1 MIVKGNKKPVA
12 MTLAGSTILALASGY
27 CYHAGFGGAALFASV
42 VAAFCAFFCALRLGA
57 KNYLQIGEDAF
68 TIVRGANSESFEYK
82 DIANLGTKTFV
93 AGRNKTELL
102 NFVFKKTPQAQ
113 DRFNFLRFYSDT
125 EATLPGSFEISIYEL
140 SRILRE
146 KAGLSQSSEEEQ
158 AAPKTRKGAKGSK
171 KSASSAKNFKAKNF
185 RDENFASKNFDAQNS
200 CAAQNLGEN
209 SGAENSRSTQD
220 SAMQNLGENSGAQN
234 CCATQ
239 DSAIQNSSGAAD
251 LSNAQ
256 NLEGASNLNEQS
268 PAAPNNAVSSNSA
281 SAGENF
287 IGAENSAPK
296 FSVGD
301 NEPDAAPESAAAD
314 GSDTTDTAMQSSAC
328 ESKNK

>member
-1 MIVKGNKKPVA
+1 MIVKENKKPVA

-102 NFVFKKTPQAQ
+102 NFVFKKAPQAQ

-140 SRILRE
+140 SKILRE
-146 KAGLSQSSEEEQ
+146 KAGLSQSPEEEQ
-158 AAPKTRKGAKGSK
+158 TAPKTRKGAKGSK
-171 KSASSAKNFKAKNF
+171 KSASSGKNFKAKNL
-185 RDENFASKNFDAQNS
+185 RDENSDTQNS
-200 CAAQNLGEN
+200 YGAQNLG
-209 SGAENSRSTQD
+209 AENSYAVQNSIAQNSNGAAD
-220 SAMQNLGENSGAQN
+220 SNGAQN
-234 CCATQ
+234 
-239 DSAIQNSSGAAD
+239 
-251 LSNAQ
+251 LK
-256 NLEGASNLNEQS
+256 GASNLNEQS
-268 PAAPNNAVSSNSA
+268 SAAPNGTASLNSA
-281 SAGENF
+281 CAGENF
-287 IGAENSAPK
+287 IGAENSASK
-296 FSVGD
+296 ISADD
-301 NEPDAAPESAAAD
+301 NKPDAAPESAAAASYD
-314 GSDTTDTAMQSSAC
+314 AVDTAMQNSAC

>member
-1 MIVKGNKKPVA
+1 MIVKENKKPVA
-12 MTLAGSTILALASGY
+12 MTLAGSAILALASGY

-82 DIANLGTKTFV
+82 DIANLGTKTFAV
-93 AGRNKTELL
+93 GKNKTELL
-102 NFVFKKTPQAQ
+102 NFVFKKAPQAQ

-140 SRILRE
+140 SKILRE

-158 AAPKTRKGAKGSK
+158 AAPKARKGAKGSK
-171 KSASSAKNFKAKNF
+171 KSVGSAKNFKAKNF
-185 RDENFASKNFDAQNS
+185 RDENFASKNFDAQSSCGEKNS
-200 CAAQNLGEN
+200 GKN
-209 SGAENSRSTQD
+209 SGAENS
-220 SAMQNLGENSGAQN
+220 
-234 CCATQ
+234 CATQ
-239 DSAIQNSSGAAD
+239 DFAMQNSSGAAN
-251 LSNAQ
+251 SNSAQ

-328 ESKNK
+328 ESKISRQARP

>member
-1 MIVKGNKKPVA
+1 MIVKENKKPVA
-12 MTLAGSTILALASGY
+12 MTLAGSAILALASGY

-57 KNYLQIGEDAF
+57 KNYLQIGEDAL

-102 NFVFKKTPQAQ
+102 NFVFKKAPQAQ

-140 SRILRE
+140 SKILRE
-146 KAGLSQSSEEEQ
+146 KAGLSQSPEEEQ
-158 AAPKTRKGAKGSK
+158 VAPKTRKGAKGSK
-171 KSASSAKNFKAKNF
+171 KSVSSGKNFKAKNL
-185 RDENFASKNFDAQNS
+185 RDENSASQNSDTQNSCGAQNLDENLGAQNFGVAQDFAAQNS
-200 CAAQNLGEN
+200 NG
-209 SGAENSRSTQD
+209 TVD
-220 SAMQNLGENSGAQN
+220 SNG
-234 CCATQ
+234 
-239 DSAIQNSSGAAD
+239 
-251 LSNAQ
+251 AQ

-268 PAAPNNAVSSNSA
+268 SAAPNNAASSNSA
-281 SAGENF
+281 VAGKNF
-287 IGAENSAPK
+287 IGAENPAPK
-296 FSVGD
+296 ISAGD

>member
-1 MIVKGNKKPVA
+1 MIVKENKKPVA
-12 MTLAGSTILALASGY
+12 MTLAGSAILALASGY

-158 AAPKTRKGAKGSK
+158 TAPKTRKGSK
-171 KSASSAKNFKAKNF
+171 KSASSGKNFKAKNL
-185 RDENFASKNFDAQNS
+185 RDENSDTQNSDAQSFCDTQNLGENSDAQNS
-200 CAAQNLGEN
+200 CAAQNFAAQN
-209 SGAENSRSTQD
+209 SNGAAD
-220 SAMQNLGENSGAQN
+220 SNGAQN
-234 CCATQ
+234 
-239 DSAIQNSSGAAD
+239 
-251 LSNAQ
+251 LK
-256 NLEGASNLNEQS
+256 GASNLNKQS
-268 PAAPNNAVSSNSA
+268 SAAPNNAVSSNNA
-281 SAGENF
+281 AAGENF
-287 IGAENSAPK
+287 TGAEDFASKISA
-296 FSVGD
+296 GD
-301 NEPDAAPESAAAD
+301 NEPGAAPESTAVAD
-314 GSDTTDTAMQSSAC
+314 SDTADTAMRNSTC

>member
-1 MIVKGNKKPVA
+1 MIVKENKKPVA
-12 MTLAGSTILALASGY
+12 MTLAGSAILALASGY

-42 VAAFCAFFCALRLGA
+42 VAALCAFFCALRLGA
-57 KNYLQIGEDAF
+57 KNYLQIGEDAL

-102 NFVFKKTPQAQ
+102 NFVFKKAPQAQ

-140 SRILRE
+140 SKILRE

-158 AAPKTRKGAKGSK
+158 TASKVRKGAKSSK
-171 KSASSAKNFKAKNF
+171 KSAGSGRNFKTKNL
-185 RDENFASKNFDAQNS
+185 RDENSDTQNS
-200 CAAQNLGEN
+200 YGAQNLG
-209 SGAENSRSTQD
+209 AENSYAVQNSIAQNSNGAAD
-220 SAMQNLGENSGAQN
+220 SNGAQN
-234 CCATQ
+234 
-239 DSAIQNSSGAAD
+239 
-251 LSNAQ
+251 LK
-256 NLEGASNLNEQS
+256 GASNLNEQS
-268 PAAPNNAVSSNSA
+268 SAAPNGTASLNSA

-287 IGAENSAPK
+287 TGAEDSAPK
-296 FSVGD
+296 ILAGD
-301 NEPDAAPESAAAD
+301 NGSDAAPESAAAASYD
-314 GSDTTDTAMQSSAC
+314 AVDIAIRNSAC

>member
-1 MIVKGNKKPVA
+1 MIVKENKKPVA

-42 VAAFCAFFCALRLGA
+42 VAALCAFFCALRLGA

-68 TIVRGANSESFEYK
+68 TIVRGANSESFKYK

-102 NFVFKKTPQAQ
+102 NFVFKKAPQAQ

-140 SRILRE
+140 SKILRE

-158 AAPKTRKGAKGSK
+158 TASKVRKGAKSSK
-171 KSASSAKNFKAKNF
+171 KSAGSGRNFKTKNL
-185 RDENFASKNFDAQNS
+185 RDENSDTQNS
-200 CAAQNLGEN
+200 YGAQNLG
-209 SGAENSRSTQD
+209 AENSY
-220 SAMQNLGENSGAQN
+220 AVQNSIA
-234 CCATQ
+234 
-239 DSAIQNSSGAAD
+239 QNSSGAAD

-256 NLEGASNLNEQS
+256 NLKGASNLNEQS
-268 PAAPNNAVSSNSA
+268 SAAPNGTASLNSA

-287 IGAENSAPK
+287 TGAEDSAPK
-296 FSVGD
+296 ILAGD
-301 NEPDAAPESAAAD
+301 NGSDAAPESAAAASYD
-314 GSDTTDTAMQSSAC
+314 AVDTAMRNSAC

>member
-1 MIVKGNKKPVA
+1 MIVKENKKPVA
-12 MTLAGSTILALASGY
+12 MTLAGSAILALASGY

-140 SRILRE
+140 SKILRE
-146 KAGLSQSSEEEQ
+146 KAGLSQSPEEEQ
-158 AAPKTRKGAKGSK
+158 TALKTRKGAKGSK
-171 KSASSAKNFKAKNF
+171 KSVSSGKNFKAKNL
-185 RDENFASKNFDAQNS
+185 RDENSASQNS
-200 CAAQNLGEN
+200 CGAQNLG
-209 SGAENSRSTQD
+209 AENSYAAQNFAAQNSNGAAD
-220 SAMQNLGENSGAQN
+220 SNGAQN
-234 CCATQ
+234 
-239 DSAIQNSSGAAD
+239 
-251 LSNAQ
+251 LK
-256 NLEGASNLNEQS
+256 GASNLNEQS
-268 PAAPNNAVSSNSA
+268 SAAPNGVASSNDA
-281 SAGENF
+281 AAGENF
-287 IGAENSAPK
+287 IGAENSASK
-296 FSVGD
+296 ISAGD
-301 NEPDAAPESAAAD
+301 NELDAAPESTVAAD
-314 GSDTTDTAMQSSAC
+314 SDAVDTAMRNSAC

>member
-1 MIVKGNKKPVA
+1 MIVKENKKPVA

-42 VAAFCAFFCALRLGA
+42 VAALCAFFCALRLGA

-68 TIVRGANSESFEYK
+68 TIVRGANSESFKYK

-102 NFVFKKTPQAQ
+102 NFVFKKAPQAQ

-140 SRILRE
+140 SKILRE

-158 AAPKTRKGAKGSK
+158 TASKVRKGAKSSK
-171 KSASSAKNFKAKNF
+171 KSAGSGRNFKTKNLH
-185 RDENFASKNFDAQNS
+185 DENSDTQNS
-200 CAAQNLGEN
+200 YGAQNLG
-209 SGAENSRSTQD
+209 AENSYAVQNSIAQNSNGAAD
-220 SAMQNLGENSGAQN
+220 SNGAQN
-234 CCATQ
+234 
-239 DSAIQNSSGAAD
+239 
-251 LSNAQ
+251 LK
-256 NLEGASNLNEQS
+256 GASNLNEQS
-268 PAAPNNAVSSNSA
+268 SAAPNGAASLNSA

-287 IGAENSAPK
+287 TGAEDSAPK
-296 FSVGD
+296 ILAGD
-301 NEPDAAPESAAAD
+301 NGSDAAPESAAAASYD
-314 GSDTTDTAMQSSAC
+314 AVDTAMRNSAC

>member
-1 MIVKGNKKPVA
+1 MIVKENKKPVA
-12 MTLAGSTILALASGY
+12 MTLAGSVILALASGY

-57 KNYLQIGEDAF
+57 KNYLQIGEDAL

-102 NFVFKKTPQAQ
+102 NFVFKKAPQAQ

-140 SRILRE
+140 SKILRE
-146 KAGLSQSSEEEQ
+146 KAGLSQSPEEEQ
-158 AAPKTRKGAKGSK
+158 TASKTRKGAKVSK
-171 KSASSAKNFKAKNF
+171 KSASSDKNFKTKNF
-185 RDENFASKNFDAQNS
+185 RDENSASQNSDTQNS
-200 CAAQNLGEN
+200 CGAQNLG
-209 SGAENSRSTQD
+209 AENSYAAQN
-220 SAMQNLGENSGAQN
+220 SAMQNSSGTVDSNGAQN
-234 CCATQ
+234 
-239 DSAIQNSSGAAD
+239 
-251 LSNAQ
+251 LK
-256 NLEGASNLNEQS
+256 GASNLNEQS
-268 PAAPNNAVSSNSA
+268 SAAPNGAASLNSA

-287 IGAENSAPK
+287 TGAEDFASKISA
-296 FSVGD
+296 GD
-301 NEPDAAPESAAAD
+301 NGSDAAPESAVAASYD
-314 GSDTTDTAMQSSAC
+314 AADTAMQSSAC

>member
-1 MIVKGNKKPVA
+1 MIVKENKKPVA
-12 MTLAGSTILALASGY
+12 MTLAGSAILALASGY

-82 DIANLGTKTFV
+82 DIANLGTKTFA

-102 NFVFKKTPQAQ
+102 NFVFKKMPQAQ

-140 SRILRE
+140 SKILRE

-158 AAPKTRKGAKGSK
+158 AAPKTRKGAK
-171 KSASSAKNFKAKNF
+171 KSASSAKNFKAKNL
-185 RDENFASKNFDAQNS
+185 RDDNSASQNFDAQSS
-200 CAAQNLGEN
+200 CDA
-209 SGAENSRSTQD
+209 
-220 SAMQNLGENSGAQN
+220 QNLGENSGAQN
-234 CCATQ
+234 SCAAQ
-239 DSAIQNSSGAAD
+239 DFTAQNSSGAAD
-251 LSNAQ
+251 LNSAQ

-268 PAAPNNAVSSNSA
+268 PAAPNNAASSNSA
-281 SAGENF
+281 VAGENF
-287 IGAENSAPK
+287 IGAENSASK
-296 FSVGD
+296 ISAGD
-301 NEPDAAPESAAAD
+301 NEPDAAPENAAVV
-314 GSDTTDTAMQSSAC
+314 GSDTADTAMQSSAC

>member
-1 MIVKGNKKPVA
+1 MIVKENKKPVA
-12 MTLAGSTILALASGY
+12 MTLAGSAILALASGY

-57 KNYLQIGEDAF
+57 KNYLQIGEDAL

-93 AGRNKTELL
+93 AGRNKMELL
-102 NFVFKKTPQAQ
+102 NFVFKKAPQAQ

-140 SRILRE
+140 SKILRE

-158 AAPKTRKGAKGSK
+158 VASKARKGAKGSK
-171 KSASSAKNFKAKNF
+171 KSADSGKNFKIKNF
-185 RDENFASKNFDAQNS
+185 CDENSASQNS
-200 CAAQNLGEN
+200 DTQNSSAAQNLGEN
-209 SGAENSRSTQD
+209 SGAENSGAAQD
-220 SAMQNLGENSGAQN
+220 FTAQNFNDAANSNGAQN
-234 CCATQ
+234 
-239 DSAIQNSSGAAD
+239 
-251 LSNAQ
+251 LK
-256 NLEGASNLNEQS
+256 GASNLNEQS
-268 PAAPNNAVSSNSA
+268 SAAPNGAASLNSA

-287 IGAENSAPK
+287 TGAEDFASKISA
-296 FSVGD
+296 GD
-301 NEPDAAPESAAAD
+301 NEPGAAPESTAVAD
-314 GSDTTDTAMQSSAC
+314 SDTVDAAMQSSAC

>member
-1 MIVKGNKKPVA
+1 MIVKENKKPVA
-12 MTLAGSTILALASGY
+12 MTLAGSAILALASGY

-82 DIANLGTKTFV
+82 DIANLGTKTFA

-102 NFVFKKTPQAQ
+102 NFVFKKIPQAQ

-140 SRILRE
+140 SKILRE

-158 AAPKTRKGAKGSK
+158 TASKTRKGAKGSK
-171 KSASSAKNFKAKNF
+171 KSASSGKNFKAKNL
-185 RDENFASKNFDAQNS
+185 RDENSASQNS
-200 CAAQNLGEN
+200 SENSCGAQNLGAQNFDVAQNFAAQN
-209 SGAENSRSTQD
+209 SNGAAD
-220 SAMQNLGENSGAQN
+220 SNGAQN
-234 CCATQ
+234 
-239 DSAIQNSSGAAD
+239 
-251 LSNAQ
+251 LK
-256 NLEGASNLNEQS
+256 GASNLNEQS
-268 PAAPNNAVSSNSA
+268 SAAPNNAASSNSA

-296 FSVGD
+296 ILAGD
-301 NEPDAAPESAAAD
+301 NEPDAAPESAAAASYD
-314 GSDTTDTAMQSSAC
+314 AVDTAMRNSAC

>member
-1 MIVKGNKKPVA
+1 MIVKENKKPVA
-12 MTLAGSTILALASGY
+12 MTLAGSAILALASGY

-57 KNYLQIGEDAF
+57 KNYLQIGEDAL

-140 SRILRE
+140 SKILRE
-146 KAGLSQSSEEEQ
+146 KAGLSQSPEEEQ
-158 AAPKTRKGAKGSK
+158 TALKTRKGAKGSK
-171 KSASSAKNFKAKNF
+171 KSVSSGKNFKAKNF
-185 RDENFASKNFDAQNS
+185 CDENSASQNFDAQSS
-200 CAAQNLGEN
+200 CGAQNSGKN
-209 SGAENSRSTQD
+209 SGE
-220 SAMQNLGENSGAQN
+220 QN
-234 CCATQ
+234 CCAAQ
-239 DSAIQNSSGAAD
+239 DSTMQNSNGAAN
-251 LSNAQ
+251 SNNAQ

-268 PAAPNNAVSSNSA
+268 STAPNNAASSNSA
-281 SAGENF
+281 VAGKNF

-296 FSVGD
+296 IFAGD

-314 GSDTTDTAMQSSAC
+314 GSDTADTAMQSSAC

>member
-1 MIVKGNKKPVA
+1 MIVKENKKPVA

-42 VAAFCAFFCALRLGA
+42 VAALCAFFCALRLGA

-68 TIVRGANSESFEYK
+68 TIVRGANSESFKYK

-102 NFVFKKTPQAQ
+102 NFVFKKAPQAQ

-140 SRILRE
+140 SKILRE

-158 AAPKTRKGAKGSK
+158 TASKVRKGAKSSK
-171 KSASSAKNFKAKNF
+171 KSAGSGRNFKTKNL
-185 RDENFASKNFDAQNS
+185 RDENSDTQNS
-200 CAAQNLGEN
+200 YGAQNLG
-209 SGAENSRSTQD
+209 AENSYAVQNSIAQNSNGAAD
-220 SAMQNLGENSGAQN
+220 SNGAQN
-234 CCATQ
+234 
-239 DSAIQNSSGAAD
+239 
-251 LSNAQ
+251 LK
-256 NLEGASNLNEQS
+256 GASNLNEQS
-268 PAAPNNAVSSNSA
+268 SAAPNGTASLNSA

-287 IGAENSAPK
+287 TGAEDSAPK
-296 FSVGD
+296 ILAGD
-301 NEPDAAPESAAAD
+301 NGSDAAPESAAAASYD
-314 GSDTTDTAMQSSAC
+314 AVDIAIRNSAC

>member
-1 MIVKGNKKPVA
+1 MIVKENKKPVA

-27 CYHAGFGGAALFASV
+27 CYHAGCGGAALFASV

-102 NFVFKKTPQAQ
+102 NFVFKKIPQAQ

-140 SRILRE
+140 SKILRE

-158 AAPKTRKGAKGSK
+158 AAPKTRKCAKGSK

-185 RDENFASKNFDAQNS
+185 RDDNSASQNFDVQSS
-200 CAAQNLGEN
+200 CDAQNLGEN
-209 SGAENSRSTQD
+209 
-220 SAMQNLGENSGAQN
+220 LGAQN
-234 CCATQ
+234 FGVEQ
-239 DSAIQNSSGAAD
+239 DFAAQNSNGAAD
-251 LSNAQ
+251 SNSAQ

-268 PAAPNNAVSSNSA
+268 SAAPNGAASLNSA

-287 IGAENSAPK
+287 TGAENPASK

-301 NEPDAAPESAAAD
+301 NEPDAAPENAAAD
-314 GSDTTDTAMQSSAC
+314 GSDTADTAMQSSDC

>member
-1 MIVKGNKKPVA
+1 MIVKENKKPVA
-12 MTLAGSTILALASGY
+12 MTLAGSAILALASGY

-57 KNYLQIGEDAF
+57 KNYLQIGEDAL

-158 AAPKTRKGAKGSK
+158 TAPKTRKGSK
-171 KSASSAKNFKAKNF
+171 KSASSGKNFKAKNL
-185 RDENFASKNFDAQNS
+185 RDENSDTQNSDAQSFCDTQNLGENSDAQNS
-200 CAAQNLGEN
+200 CAAQNFAAQN
-209 SGAENSRSTQD
+209 SNGAAD
-220 SAMQNLGENSGAQN
+220 SNGAQN
-234 CCATQ
+234 
-239 DSAIQNSSGAAD
+239 
-251 LSNAQ
+251 LK
-256 NLEGASNLNEQS
+256 GASNLNKQS
-268 PAAPNNAVSSNSA
+268 SAAPNNAVSSNNA
-281 SAGENF
+281 AAGENF
-287 IGAENSAPK
+287 TGAEDFASKISA
-296 FSVGD
+296 GD
-301 NEPDAAPESAAAD
+301 NEPGAAPESTAVAD
-314 GSDTTDTAMQSSAC
+314 SDTADTAMRNSTC

>member
-1 MIVKGNKKPVA
+1 MIVKENKKPVA
-12 MTLAGSTILALASGY
+12 MTLAGSAILALASGY

-102 NFVFKKTPQAQ
+102 NFVFKKAPQAQ

-140 SRILRE
+140 SKILRE
-146 KAGLSQSSEEEQ
+146 KAGLLQSSEEEQ
-158 AAPKTRKGAKGSK
+158 AAPKTRKGAK

-185 RDENFASKNFDAQNS
+185 RDENFASKNFDAQSS
-200 CAAQNLGEN
+200 CGAQNLDEN

-220 SAMQNLGENSGAQN
+220 SAVQNSNGAADSNGAQN
-234 CCATQ
+234 
-239 DSAIQNSSGAAD
+239 
-251 LSNAQ
+251 LK
-256 NLEGASNLNEQS
+256 GASNLNEQS
-268 PAAPNNAVSSNSA
+268 SAAPNGAASSNDA
-281 SAGENF
+281 AAGENF
-287 IGAENSAPK
+287 TGTENSAPK
-296 FSVGD
+296 FSAGD
-301 NEPDAAPESAAAD
+301 NGSATASESAAAASYD
-314 GSDTTDTAMQSSAC
+314 AADAEMQSSAC

>member
-1 MIVKGNKKPVA
+1 MIVKENKKPVA
-12 MTLAGSTILALASGY
+12 VTLAGSTILALASGY

-57 KNYLQIGEDAF
+57 ENYLQIGEDAF

-93 AGRNKTELL
+93 AGRNKMELL
-102 NFVFKKTPQAQ
+102 NFVFKKAPQAQ

-140 SRILRE
+140 SKILRE
-146 KAGLSQSSEEEQ
+146 KAGLSQSPEEEQ
-158 AAPKTRKGAKGSK
+158 TAPKTRKGAKGSK
-171 KSASSAKNFKAKNF
+171 KSASSDKNFKTKNL
-185 RDENFASKNFDAQNS
+185 RDENSASQNS
-200 CAAQNLGEN
+200 SENSCGAQNLDEN
-209 SGAENSRSTQD
+209 
-220 SAMQNLGENSGAQN
+220 LGAQN
-234 CCATQ
+234 FGVAQ
-239 DSAIQNSSGAAD
+239 DFAAQNSSGAAD
-251 LSNAQ
+251 SNSAQ

-268 PAAPNNAVSSNSA
+268 PAAPNGAASLNSA
-281 SAGENF
+281 CAGGNFTGVENPASKISA
-287 IGAENSAPK
+287 
-296 FSVGD
+296 GD

-314 GSDTTDTAMQSSAC
+314 GSDTADTAMQSSAC

>member
-1 MIVKGNKKPVA
+1 MIVKENKKPVA
-12 MTLAGSTILALASGY
+12 MTLAGSAILALASGY

-102 NFVFKKTPQAQ
+102 NFVFKKAPQAQ

-140 SRILRE
+140 SKILRE
-146 KAGLSQSSEEEQ
+146 KAGLSQSPEEEQ
-158 AAPKTRKGAKGSK
+158 TALKTRKGAKGSK
-171 KSASSAKNFKAKNF
+171 KSASSGKNFKAKNL
-185 RDENFASKNFDAQNS
+185 RDENSDTQNS
-200 CAAQNLGEN
+200 YGAQNLG
-209 SGAENSRSTQD
+209 AENSY
-220 SAMQNLGENSGAQN
+220 AVQNSIAQN
-234 CCATQ
+234 
-239 DSAIQNSSGAAD
+239 SNGAAD
-251 LSNAQ
+251 SNSAQ
-256 NLEGASNLNEQS
+256 NLKGASNLNEQS
-268 PAAPNNAVSSNSA
+268 SAAPNGAASSNDA
-281 SAGENF
+281 AEGENF
-287 IGAENSAPK
+287 IGVENFASK
-296 FSVGD
+296 FSAGD
-301 NEPDAAPESAAAD
+301 NELDAAPESAVAASYDAAD
-314 GSDTTDTAMQSSAC
+314 AEMQNSAC

>member
-1 MIVKGNKKPVA
+1 MIVKENKKPVA

-102 NFVFKKTPQAQ
+102 NFVFKKAPQAQ

-140 SRILRE
+140 SKILRE
-146 KAGLSQSSEEEQ
+146 KAGLSQSPEEEQ
-158 AAPKTRKGAKGSK
+158 TALKTRKGAKGSK
-171 KSASSAKNFKAKNF
+171 KSVSSGKNFKAKNL
-185 RDENFASKNFDAQNS
+185 RDDNSASQNFDAQSS
-200 CAAQNLGEN
+200 CDA
-209 SGAENSRSTQD
+209 
-220 SAMQNLGENSGAQN
+220 QNLGENSGAQN
-234 CCATQ
+234 CCAAQ
-239 DSAIQNSSGAAD
+239 DSAMQNSNGAAD
-251 LSNAQ
+251 SNGAQ
-256 NLEGASNLNEQS
+256 NLKGASNLNEQS
-268 PAAPNNAVSSNSA
+268 PAAPNNAASSNSA
-281 SAGENF
+281 VAGENF

-296 FSVGD
+296 ILAGD
-301 NEPDAAPESAAAD
+301 NEPDAAPENAAVV
-314 GSDTTDTAMQSSAC
+314 GSDTADTAMQSSAC

>member
-1 MIVKGNKKPVA
+1 MIVKENKKPVA
-12 MTLAGSTILALASGY
+12 ITLAGSTILALASGY

-68 TIVRGANSESFEYK
+68 TIVRGTNSESFEYK

-140 SRILRE
+140 SKILRE
-146 KAGLSQSSEEEQ
+146 KASLSQSSEEEQ
-158 AAPKTRKGAKGSK
+158 VAPKTRKGAKGSK

-185 RDENFASKNFDAQNS
+185 CDENFASKNFDAQSS
-200 CAAQNLGEN
+200 C
-209 SGAENSRSTQD
+209 GA
-220 SAMQNLGENSGAQN
+220 QNLGENSGAQN

-239 DSAIQNSSGAAD
+239 DFAMQNSSGAAN
-251 LSNAQ
+251 SNSAQ
-256 NLEGASNLNEQS
+256 NLKGASNLNEQS
-268 PAAPNNAVSSNSA
+268 SVAPNDAASSNSA
-281 SAGENF
+281 SVGENF
-287 IGAENSAPK
+287 IDAENSAPK
-296 FSVGD
+296 ILAGD
-301 NEPDAAPESAAAD
+301 NEPDAAPEIAAAD
-314 GSDTTDTAMQSSAC
+314 GSDTADTAMQSSAC

>member
-1 MIVKGNKKPVA
+1 MIVKENKKPVA

-27 CYHAGFGGAALFASV
+27 CYYAGFGGAALFASV

-102 NFVFKKTPQAQ
+102 NFVFKKAPQAQ

-140 SRILRE
+140 SKILRE

-158 AAPKTRKGAKGSK
+158 TASKTRKGAKGSK
-171 KSASSAKNFKAKNF
+171 KSAGSGKNFKAKNL
-185 RDENFASKNFDAQNS
+185 RDENSASQNSDAQSFCDAQNS
-200 CAAQNLGEN
+200 NGAADSNGAQNLK
-209 SGAENSRSTQD
+209 
-220 SAMQNLGENSGAQN
+220 
-234 CCATQ
+234 
-239 DSAIQNSSGAAD
+239 
-251 LSNAQ
+251 
-256 NLEGASNLNEQS
+256 GASNLNEQS
-268 PAAPNNAVSSNSA
+268 SAAPNNAASSNSA
-281 SAGENF
+281 VAGENF

-296 FSVGD
+296 FSVGY
-301 NEPDAAPESAAAD
+301 NEPDAAPENAAAD
-314 GSDTTDTAMQSSAC
+314 GSNITDTAMQSSAC

>member
-1 MIVKGNKKPVA
+1 MIVKENKKPVA

-82 DIANLGTKTFV
+82 DIANLGTKTFA
-93 AGRNKTELL
+93 AGKNKTELL
-102 NFVFKKTPQAQ
+102 NFVFKKAPQAQ

-140 SRILRE
+140 SKILRE
-146 KAGLSQSSEEEQ
+146 KAGLSQSPEEEQ
-158 AAPKTRKGAKGSK
+158 TAPKTRKGAKGSK
-171 KSASSAKNFKAKNF
+171 KSASSGKNFKTKNF
-185 RDENFASKNFDAQNS
+185 RDENSASQNS
-200 CAAQNLGEN
+200 SENFCGAQNLGAQNFDVAQNFAAQN
-209 SGAENSRSTQD
+209 SNGAAD
-220 SAMQNLGENSGAQN
+220 SNGAQN
-234 CCATQ
+234 
-239 DSAIQNSSGAAD
+239 
-251 LSNAQ
+251 LK
-256 NLEGASNLNEQS
+256 GASNLNEQS
-268 PAAPNNAVSSNSA
+268 SAAPNGAASLNSA

-287 IGAENSAPK
+287 TGAENSAPK
-296 FSVGD
+296 FSAGD
-301 NEPDAAPESAAAD
+301 NGSGTASESAAVAD
-314 GSDTTDTAMQSSAC
+314 SDTVDTAMRNSAC

>member
-1 MIVKGNKKPVA
+1 MIVKENKKPVA

-140 SRILRE
+140 SKILRE

-158 AAPKTRKGAKGSK
+158 VAPKTRKGAKGSK

-185 RDENFASKNFDAQNS
+185 RDENSASKNFDAQSSYGEKNS
-200 CAAQNLGEN
+200 DKN
-209 SGAENSRSTQD
+209 SGAENSCATQD
-220 SAMQNLGENSGAQN
+220 SAMQN
-234 CCATQ
+234 
-239 DSAIQNSSGAAD
+239 SSGATD
-251 LSNAQ
+251 LNSAQ

-268 PAAPNNAVSSNSA
+268 SAAPNDAASSNSA

-287 IGAENSAPK
+287 TGAEDSASK
-296 FSVGD
+296 ISAGD
-301 NEPDAAPESAAAD
+301 NGSDAAPESAAAD
-314 GSDTTDTAMQSSAC
+314 GSNITDTAMQSSAC

>member
-1 MIVKGNKKPVA
+1 MIVKENKKPIA
-12 MTLAGSTILALASGY
+12 MTLAGSAILALASGY

-82 DIANLGTKTFV
+82 DIANLGTKTFA

-140 SRILRE
+140 SKILRE

-158 AAPKTRKGAKGSK
+158 TASKTRKGAKGSK
-171 KSASSAKNFKAKNF
+171 KSASSDKNFKTKNL
-185 RDENFASKNFDAQNS
+185 RDENSASQNS
-200 CAAQNLGEN
+200 SENSCGAQNLDEN
-209 SGAENSRSTQD
+209 
-220 SAMQNLGENSGAQN
+220 LGAQN
-234 CCATQ
+234 FGVAQ
-239 DSAIQNSSGAAD
+239 DFTARNSNGAAD
-251 LSNAQ
+251 LNSAQ

-268 PAAPNNAVSSNSA
+268 SAAPNDAASSNSA
-281 SAGENF
+281 VAGENF

-296 FSVGD
+296 ILAGD

-314 GSDTTDTAMQSSAC
+314 GSDTADTAMQSSAC

>member
-1 MIVKGNKKPVA
+1 MIVKENKKPVA
-12 MTLAGSTILALASGY
+12 MTLAGSAILALASGY

-102 NFVFKKTPQAQ
+102 NFVFKKAPQAQ

-140 SRILRE
+140 SKILRE

-158 AAPKTRKGAKGSK
+158 AAPKARKLVKGSK
-171 KSASSAKNFKAKNF
+171 KSASSAKNFKTKNF
-185 RDENFASKNFDAQNS
+185 RDENFASQNS
-200 CAAQNLGEN
+200 DTQNSGVAQNLGEN
-209 SGAENSRSTQD
+209 SGAENSRSTQN
-220 SAMQNLGENSGAQN
+220 SAMQN
-234 CCATQ
+234 
-239 DSAIQNSSGAAD
+239 SSGVAD
-251 LSNAQ
+251 SNSAQ
-256 NLEGASNLNEQS
+256 NLKGASNLNEQS
-268 PAAPNNAVSSNSA
+268 SAAPNNAASSNSA
-281 SAGENF
+281 SASENF
-287 IGAENSAPK
+287 TGAEDSTSKISA
-296 FSVGD
+296 GY
-301 NEPDAAPESAAAD
+301 NEPGAAPESAAAAD
-314 GSDTTDTAMQSSAC
+314 SDAEVQSSAC

>member
-1 MIVKGNKKPVA
+1 MIVKENKKPVA
-12 MTLAGSTILALASGY
+12 MTLAGSAILALVSGY

-42 VAAFCAFFCALRLGA
+42 VAAFCAFFCALRIGA

-140 SRILRE
+140 SKILRE

-158 AAPKTRKGAKGSK
+158 VAPKTRKGAKGSK
-171 KSASSAKNFKAKNF
+171 KSASSAKNFKAKTLH
-185 RDENFASKNFDAQNS
+185 DENSASQNFDAQS
-200 CAAQNLGEN
+200 FCGAQNLGEN

-220 SAMQNLGENSGAQN
+220 SAV
-234 CCATQ
+234 
-239 DSAIQNSSGAAD
+239 QNSNGAAD
-251 LSNAQ
+251 LNNAQ
-256 NLEGASNLNEQS
+256 NLEGVSNLNEQS
-268 PAAPNNAVSSNSA
+268 SA
-281 SAGENF
+281 
-287 IGAENSAPK
+287 APK

-301 NEPDAAPESAAAD
+301 NEV
-314 GSDTTDTAMQSSAC
+314 
-328 ESKNK
+328 

>member
-1 MIVKGNKKPVA
+1 MIVKENKKPVA

-82 DIANLGTKTFV
+82 DIANLGIKTFA
-93 AGRNKTELL
+93 AGKNKTELL
-102 NFVFKKTPQAQ
+102 NFVFKKAPQAQ

-140 SRILRE
+140 SKILRE
-146 KAGLSQSSEEEQ
+146 KAGLSQSPEEEQ
-158 AAPKTRKGAKGSK
+158 TASKARKGAKGSK
-171 KSASSAKNFKAKNF
+171 KSASSDKNFKTKNL
-185 RDENFASKNFDAQNS
+185 RDENSASQNS
-200 CAAQNLGEN
+200 SENSCGAQNLDEN
-209 SGAENSRSTQD
+209 
-220 SAMQNLGENSGAQN
+220 LGAQN
-234 CCATQ
+234 CYAAQ
-239 DSAIQNSSGAAD
+239 DSAVQNSSGAAN
-251 LSNAQ
+251 SNSAQ
-256 NLEGASNLNEQS
+256 NLKGASNLNEQS
-268 PAAPNNAVSSNSA
+268 SAAPNDAASLNSA

-287 IGAENSAPK
+287 TGAEDSAPK
-296 FSVGD
+296 ILAGD
-301 NEPDAAPESAAAD
+301 NGSDAAPESAALAD
-314 GSDTTDTAMQSSAC
+314 SDTVDIAIRNSAC